1 MKKINNNLV
10 ILALF
15 LTSAIAFAQGPDPDT
30 PLPGDTNPT
39 DAPLDGMHFIV
50 LLMFMAIAIAFFTVQ
65 KKRKSGLYE

>member
-15 LTSAIAFAQGPDPDT
+15 LTSAIAFAQGPDPDA

-39 DAPLDGMHFIV
+39 DAPLDAMHFIV
-50 LLMFMAIAIAFFTVQ
+50 LIMFVAIAIAFFTIQ
-65 KKRKSGLYE
+65 KKRKSKMY